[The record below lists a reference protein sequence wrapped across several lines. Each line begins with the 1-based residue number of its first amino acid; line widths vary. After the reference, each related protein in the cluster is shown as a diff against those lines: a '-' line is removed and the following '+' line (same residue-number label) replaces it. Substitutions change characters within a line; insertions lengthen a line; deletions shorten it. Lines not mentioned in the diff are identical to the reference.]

1 MKLYG
6 SAMRYWLALG
16 SNDQPE
22 SSLDFA
28 CRELAKLGEVFCSSR
43 YEFPPRSGVGVDYIN
58 MAIRLDSSRTVD
70 DVRKTIYQLEDAAGR
85 IRKSSVIRLDI
96 DLIAWEVVG
105 QGAIFDQQRL
115 PLPMDVIVPM
125 KEIWAEFERAVSLIQ
140 P

>member
-1 MKLYG
+1 
-6 SAMRYWLALG
+6 MRYWLALG

-28 CRELAKLGEVFCSSR
+28 CVELAKLGEVFCSSR

-58 MAIRLDSSRTVD
+58 MAVRLDSELTVD
-70 DVRKTIYQLEDAAGR
+70 EVRKTIYQLEDAAGR

-96 DLIAWEVVG
+96 DVIAWEIVG
-105 QGAIFDQQRL
+105 QSAIFDIHRL

-125 KEIWAEFERAVSLIQ
+125 KEIWTGFEQVVSIIQ

>member
-1 MKLYG
+1 
-6 SAMRYWLALG
+6 MRYWLALG

-28 CRELAKLGEVFCSSR
+28 CVELAKLGGVLLSSR

-58 MAIRLDSSRTVD
+58 MAVRLDSELTVD
-70 DVRKTIYQLEDAAGR
+70 AVRKTIYQLEDAAGR

-96 DLIAWEVVG
+96 DLIAWEESG
-105 QGAIFDQQRL
+105 EKAIFDSHRL

-125 KEIWAEFERAVSLIQ
+125 EEIWSGV
-140 P
+140 